1 MTTEVKWSLPIKK
14 TATYIKEYFGIAD
27 AYGLESFEKKDD
39 GNKEQKGAM
48 ARMQIR
54 VESDRHRHSVLYIVR
69 LEDVDAEWV
78 NGFIADG
85 KPSEALSWVKTHA
98 INGEVML
105 AASGNAEGSWKMIP
119 NPKLDPYYSRGE
131 ENEDE

>member
-1 MTTEVKWSLPIKK
+1 MTTETKWSLPIKK

-27 AYGLESFEKKDD
+27 AYGLESFEEKDD
-39 GNKEQKGAM
+39 DNKEQKGTI

-54 VESDRHRHSVLYIVR
+54 VESDRHRHAVFYLVR

-105 AASGNAEGSWKMIP
+105 AAGGNVKGSWKMIP
-119 NPKLDPYYSRGE
+119 NPKLDPWGSHDE
-131 ENEDE
+131 EDEDE